1 MPRTAPT
8 PSVSGRVIAAGVS
21 LLLAMPAALAP
32 STSHAALEPAPA
44 PAPSAADDA
53 AVQES
58 RALYVE
64 GKARF
69 DTFDYN
75 GAVDLWT
82 KAYAKLPPD
91 AAGVRNAMVYNIAT
105 AQEKAYDLDKDL
117 QHLRQAV
124 LLLESYIK
132 NYKVLYKRTPET
144 EAEVSKAEDRI
155 ALLKERIAAAE
166 RGEQTPPPVVAP
178 TETPP
183 PTEPA
188 GEFGGAGV
196 DGIQW
201 NTGHNPPV
209 DQDLLAK
216 NRRLAAEE
224 RKTDAML
231 VGSYVALSV
240 GGLFT
245 LAGVSAIVAGNVVDD
260 TMPTDPNAGRG
271 ARGAG
276 YGTLAFGLAGLATGV
291 TLIVI
296 GFDRR
301 KKAREGTL
309 VAGTPVVG
317 PGFAG
322 ASMRVRF

>member
-1 MPRTAPT
+1 MLPSAPT

-21 LLLAMPAALAP
+21 LLLATPAALAP
-32 STSHAALEPAPA
+32 TTSHAAPA

-132 NYKVLYKRTPET
+132 NYKVLYQRTPET
-144 EAEVSKAEDRI
+144 EAEVAKAEDRI

-166 RGEQTPPPVVAP
+166 RGEQAPPPAVVPA
-178 TETPP
+178 ETPQDDL
-183 PTEPA
+183 EPV

-224 RKTDAML
+224 KKTDAML

-260 TMPTDPNAGRG
+260 TMPMDPDAGRG

-317 PGFAG
+317 PNFAG